1 MHYLYIGEGPE
12 PDLLVDT
19 PPVPPRRRDRK
30 RNSPPKPISNGLPP
44 TPKVHMGACFS
55 KVNII
60 IIMDFLKFVLN
71 TIFQYSFINIRV
83 GL

>member
-1 MHYLYIGEGPE
+1 MCYVQIGEGPE

-55 KVNII
+55 KVNINLRLLI
-60 IIMDFLKFVLN
+60 FSIF
-71 TIFQYSFINIRV
+71 TEFQYYFLTQFCKFR
-83 GL
+83 L